1 MKTAKRLAALA
12 LLAALVC
19 HGALAAGIRV
29 TRRDLSLNTGLDK
42 NVTNI
47 LMLLQD
53 GDVTDTILVA
63 SINSR
68 TGRSVMTRIDSA
80 LPTDVQEVGMVPLG
94 EVYALGDS
102 KSRGFLAAR
111 EVNELLGLNIGTY
124 VTVDIEMLPELVD
137 IVGTLNMTLDERE
150 ARALGLYSGGNPLD
164 GETVL
169 KFVRLSL
176 EGDDPM
182 RSRSYEAIMQL
193 LYQGTHSGDLGD
205 LISLGTTLLG
215 SMDSN
220 LNPLNAATLVTAVR
234 GGDDRRE
241 LVLSEG
247 DAEALRA
254 AFYQEV
260 YE

>member
-1 MKTAKRLAALA
+1 MKTLKRFAALA
-12 LLAALVC
+12 LLAAFIC
-19 HGALAAGIRV
+19 QNALAAGVHV
-29 TRRDLSLNTGLDK
+29 TKRDLALNADLDK

-80 LPTDVQEVGMVPLG
+80 LLTDVQEVGTVPFG
-94 EVYALGDS
+94 EVYALGDR
-102 KSRGFLAAR
+102 KSRGLLAVR
-111 EVNELLGLNIGTY
+111 EVNELLDLNISTY
-124 VTVDIEMLPELVD
+124 VTVNIEMLPELVD
-137 IVGTLNMTLDERE
+137 IVGALNMTLDEQE
-150 ARALGLYSGGNPLD
+150 AWALGLYSGGNPLD
-164 GETVL
+164 GEMVL

-176 EGDDPM
+176 DGDDPM
-182 RSRSYEAIMQL
+182 RSRSYEAILQL
-193 LYQGTHSGDLGD
+193 LYQGTHSGNLGD
-205 LISLGTTLLG
+205 LISLGTTLLD

-220 LNPLNAATLVTAVR
+220 LNPLNAATLVTAVH

-247 DAEALRA
+247 DAQMLRA
-254 AFYQEV
+254 TFYQEV